1 MEWAAYWE
9 MFLSENR
16 LHDKV
21 RQLNRYDREVLEQES
36 CTERICKGIY
46 DCYDKK
52 ARELIEIKQA
62 CMKELDKIEGI
73 HLSSGRVK
81 KLDSLLCKVIIKRSE
96 NVATFDSKYFY
107 LDEFNY
113 DKIITDL
120 VGLRLI
126 ISYRGKWL
134 LIHRQIQNLFPLLD
148 KSLYIKDK
156 LLSHDLAE
164 QFQAE
169 WPKVYY
175 ARGDS
180 TQEYTD
186 EGLEIYQKDNGYRSV
201 HYVLSFQNTYI
212 ELQMRT
218 IYDEAWS
225 DCDHNY
231 VYKKEKHLSH
241 DALFEMS
248 ILLNKLTEI
257 SGSLSDTME
266 SVYRKEGMVRNKQ
279 GNRWVTRQEHIDS
292 IDVIMEKIDEVFVEF
307 KGFRNKLAGEREDC
321 NEN

>member
-1 MEWAAYWE
+1 MEWAEYWE
-9 MFLSENR
+9 TFLSENR
-16 LHDKV
+16 LQNKV
-21 RQLNRYDREVLEQES
+21 RELNQYDREVLGQEP

-46 DCYDKK
+46 SSYDKK
-52 ARELIEIKQA
+52 ALELLEIKQE

-81 KLDSLLCKVIIKRSE
+81 RVDSLLCKVINKRSE
-96 NVATFDSKYFY
+96 NVETFDSKYLY

-120 VGLRLI
+120 IGLRLI

-134 LIHRQIQNLFPLLD
+134 LIHHQIQNLFPLLD
-148 KSLYIKDK
+148 KSLYKKDK
-156 LLSHDLAE
+156 PLNHDLAK

-180 TQEYTD
+180 TQEYTE
-186 EGLEIYQKDNGYRSV
+186 EGLDIYQKDNGYRSI

-241 DALFEMS
+241 DALAQIS
-248 ILLNKLTEI
+248 LILNKLTEI
-257 SGSLSDTME
+257 SGSVSDTME
-266 SVYRKEGMVRNKQ
+266 CVYRKEGMIRDKQRNK
-279 GNRWVTRQEHIDS
+279 WVARQEHLDS
-292 IDVIMEKIDEVFVEF
+292 IDVIMKKMDEVCGEL
-307 KGFRNKLAGEREDC
+307 KEFRNKLVSEREDC
-321 NEN
+321 DEH